1 MNRLFSLLLVAMF
14 CFVAATPVVADNSK
28 MDPTLEK
35 KIKRA
40 ADKGM
45 RFLRDR
51 QGKDGSWSRSVG
63 ITAIALRGF
72 LESHRGYNESDGPF
86 IEKPIKYILS
96 HVHEDGSI
104 SESTQNRNY
113 NTAVAIQALKATG
126 NPKYDEVIKNGQKFI
141 LGLQLD
147 ENDDYDKKHKYYGGI
162 GYGGD
167 ERPDLSNMYIAM
179 ESLKAT
185 ALDPKDPVWE
195 KALVFISRSQN
206 NSETND
212 MDFAG
217 NDGGFAYM
225 PEYSP
230 HGDAKSYGAM
240 THAGL
245 ISLIYAGADKNDP
258 RVQAAYNWIR
268 NNYTLDDNPGAKK
281 KQGLFYYYEAFAKSM
296 AAYNEPTIKDSN
308 GVVHNWRN
316 ELAKKFLS
324 LQNSDGSWVNTE
336 SNRWWE
342 GNKDLITAR
351 VVVAINTLRK

>member
-1 MNRLFSLLLVAMF
+1 MKRLTSIFLVALCCCMMT
-14 CFVAATPVVADNSK
+14 APVFSGDQK
-28 MDPTLEK
+28 IDPAVEK
-35 KIKRA
+35 KIKRS

-45 RFLRDR
+45 RFLRES

-86 IEKPIKYILS
+86 IEKPIKFILS
-96 HVHEDGSI
+96 NVHEDGSI

-126 NPKYDEVIKNGQKFI
+126 NSKYDKIISDGQKFI

-147 ENDDYDKKHKYYGGI
+147 EKADYDKKHKYYGGI

-185 ALDPKDPVWE
+185 SLDPKDPVWE
-195 KALVFISRSQN
+195 KAMVFISRSQN

-212 MDFAG
+212 MEFAG

-230 HGDAKSYGAM
+230 HGKAKSYGAM

-245 ISLIYAGADKNDP
+245 ISLIYSGADKNDP
-258 RVQAAYNWIR
+258 RVQAAYNWIKD
-268 NNYTLDDNPGAKK
+268 NYTLDDNPGAKK

-296 AAYNEPTIKDSN
+296 SAYNETNIKDSK
-308 GVVHNWRN
+308 GKVHNWRN
-316 ELAKKFLS
+316 DLAQKLLS
-324 LQNSDGSWVNTE
+324 LQNDDGSWVNTE

-351 VVVAINTLRK
+351 VVVAINTIRK